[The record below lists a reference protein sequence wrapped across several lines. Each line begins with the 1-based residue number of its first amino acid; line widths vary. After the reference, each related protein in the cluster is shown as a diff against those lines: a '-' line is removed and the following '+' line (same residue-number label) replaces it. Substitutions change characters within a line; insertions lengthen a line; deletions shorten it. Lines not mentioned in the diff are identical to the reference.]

1 MIGDGAEQGGLVR
14 LTFTGGSAIEDTV
27 PGSHPSGR
35 YRESLQP
42 SDSLITTSVLS
53 ANGVLKRQPSATQ
66 TTGKRNDP
74 PSVDSEG
81 GRYVLLANLF
91 FTCSAN
97 RRHAIG
103 LNLSV
108 GP

>member
-1 MIGDGAEQGGLVR
+1 MDHSFAVNPYGQRREILIGI
-14 LTFTGGSAIEDTV
+14 SV
-27 PGSHPSGR
+27 PALKVAALLRFP
-35 YRESLQP
+35 
-42 SDSLITTSVLS
+42 ITTSVLS
-53 ANGVLKRQPSATQ
+53 ANGALKRQPSAMQ